1 MDSPK
6 RHHRYY
12 DLILAAFVVVLL
24 CSNFIGAG
32 KAAEIELPFFGK
44 VIFGAGILFFPISY
58 FFGDILTEVYGYA
71 YDRRA
76 VWAGF
81 AALAFAAIM
90 AQIVIALPVAP
101 GSYMANYQQGIET
114 VFGNSW
120 RIALASMIAFWS
132 GSFVNSYTLAK
143 MKILTRGRFLWMRT
157 IGSTATGELIDSS
170 LFYMLAFYGL
180 WPLNEVLAVA
190 ASQYLLKTAWEVLA
204 TPLTYW
210 VVGFLKRKENEDQT
224 QDQKKVFDGS
234 TRRTVIHQQTRQESR
249 RRKLSQ
255 PFFSQNLPMTY
266 PPPEAQQGHWQ

>member
-1 MDSPK
+1 M
-6 RHHRYY
+6 
-12 DLILAAFVVVLL
+12 

-32 KAAEIELPFFGK
+32 KAAVIDLPYFGP

-101 GSYMANYQQGIET
+101 GEYMAQYQQGMVS

-120 RIALASMIAFWS
+120 RIALASMLAFWC
-132 GSFVNSYTLAK
+132 GSFVNSYVLAK
-143 MKILTRGRFLWMRT
+143 LKIWTQGRFLWVRT
-157 IGSTATGELIDSS
+157 IGSTAFGELVDSS
-170 LFYMLAFYGL
+170 LFYVLAFYGI
-180 WPLNEVLAVA
+180 WPIQELVQVA
-190 ASQYLLKTAWEVLA
+190 LVQYVLKTSWEVLA

-210 VVGFLKRKENEDQT
+210 VVGALKRKESVDHFDIHTNFT
-224 QDQKKVFDGS
+224 PFRVKV
-234 TRRTVIHQQTRQESR
+234 
-249 RRKLSQ
+249 
-255 PFFSQNLPMTY
+255 
-266 PPPEAQQGHWQ
+266 

>member
-1 MDSPK
+1 MSVI
-6 RHHRYY
+6 RSHHRYY

-32 KAAEIELPFFGK
+32 KAAVIDLPYFGP

-101 GSYMANYQQGIET
+101 GEYMAQYQQGMVS

-120 RIALASMIAFWS
+120 RIALASMLAFWC
-132 GSFVNSYTLAK
+132 GSFVNSYVLAK
-143 MKILTRGRFLWMRT
+143 LKIWTQGRFLWVRT
-157 IGSTATGELIDSS
+157 IGSTAFGELVDSS
-170 LFYMLAFYGL
+170 LFYVLAFYGI
-180 WPLNEVLAVA
+180 WPIQELIQVA
-190 ASQYLLKTAWEVLA
+190 LVQYVLKTSWEVLA

-210 VVGFLKRKENEDQT
+210 VVGTLKRKENVDHYDIHT
-224 QDQKKVFDGS
+224 NFTPFRVKV
-234 TRRTVIHQQTRQESR
+234 
-249 RRKLSQ
+249 
-255 PFFSQNLPMTY
+255 
-266 PPPEAQQGHWQ
+266 

>member
-1 MDSPK
+1 M
-6 RHHRYY
+6 
-12 DLILAAFVVVLL
+12 

-32 KAAEIELPFFGK
+32 KAAVIDLPYFGP

-101 GSYMANYQQGIET
+101 GEYMAQYQQGMVS

-120 RIALASMIAFWS
+120 RIALASMLAFWC
-132 GSFVNSYTLAK
+132 GSFVNSYVLAK
-143 MKILTRGRFLWMRT
+143 LKIWTQGRFLWVRT
-157 IGSTATGELIDSS
+157 IGSTAFGELVDSS
-170 LFYMLAFYGL
+170 LFYVLAFYGI
-180 WPLNEVLAVA
+180 WPIQELIQVA
-190 ASQYLLKTAWEVLA
+190 LVQYVLKTSWEVLA

-210 VVGFLKRKENEDQT
+210 VVGTLKRKENVDHYDIHT
-224 QDQKKVFDGS
+224 NFTPFRVKV
-234 TRRTVIHQQTRQESR
+234 
-249 RRKLSQ
+249 
-255 PFFSQNLPMTY
+255 
-266 PPPEAQQGHWQ
+266 

>member
-1 MDSPK
+1 MSAI
-6 RHHRYY
+6 RSHHRYY

-32 KAAEIELPFFGK
+32 KAAVIDLPYFGP

-81 AALAFAAIM
+81 TALGFAAIM

-101 GSYMANYQQGIET
+101 GEYMAQYQQGMVS

-120 RIALASMIAFWS
+120 RIALASMLAFWC
-132 GSFVNSYTLAK
+132 GSFVNSYVLAK
-143 MKILTRGRFLWMRT
+143 LKIWTQGRFLWVRT
-157 IGSTATGELIDSS
+157 IGSTAFGELVDSS
-170 LFYMLAFYGL
+170 LFYVLAFYGI
-180 WPLNEVLAVA
+180 WPIQELIQVA
-190 ASQYLLKTAWEVLA
+190 LVQYVLKTSWEVLA

-210 VVGFLKRKENEDQT
+210 VVGALKRKESVDHYDIHTNFT
-224 QDQKKVFDGS
+224 PFRVKV
-234 TRRTVIHQQTRQESR
+234 
-249 RRKLSQ
+249 
-255 PFFSQNLPMTY
+255 
-266 PPPEAQQGHWQ
+266 

>member
-1 MDSPK
+1 MSTI
-6 RHHRYY
+6 RSHHRYY

-32 KAAEIELPFFGK
+32 KAAVIDLPYFGP

-101 GSYMANYQQGIET
+101 GEYMAQYQQGMVS

-120 RIALASMIAFWS
+120 RIALASMLAFWC
-132 GSFVNSYTLAK
+132 GSFVNSYVLAK
-143 MKILTRGRFLWMRT
+143 LKIWTQGRFLWVRT
-157 IGSTATGELIDSS
+157 IGSTAFGELVDSS
-170 LFYMLAFYGL
+170 LFYVLAFYGI
-180 WPLNEVLAVA
+180 WPIQELIQVA
-190 ASQYLLKTAWEVLA
+190 LVQYILKTSWEVLA

-210 VVGFLKRKENEDQT
+210 VVGALKRKESVDHYDIHTNFT
-224 QDQKKVFDGS
+224 PFRVKV
-234 TRRTVIHQQTRQESR
+234 
-249 RRKLSQ
+249 
-255 PFFSQNLPMTY
+255 
-266 PPPEAQQGHWQ
+266 

>member
-1 MDSPK
+1 MDAPR

-32 KAAEIELPFFGK
+32 KAATLDLPYFGS
-44 VIFGAGILFFPISY
+44 VTFGAGILFFPIAY

-81 AALAFAAIM
+81 TALAFAAIM
-90 AQIVIALPVAP
+90 AQLVIALPVAP
-101 GSYMANYQQGIET
+101 GSYMANYQQGMET

-120 RIALASMIAFWS
+120 RVALASMIAFCC

-143 MKILTRGRFLWMRT
+143 MKILTQGRHLWMRT
-157 IGSTATGELIDSS
+157 IGSTACGELVDSS

-180 WPLNEVLAVA
+180 WPINEVLAVA
-190 ASQYLLKTAWEVLA
+190 ASQYVLKTAWEVLA

-210 VVGFLKRKENEDQT
+210 VIGFLKRKEN
-224 QDQKKVFDGS
+224 QDHYDIHTDFTPFKLKV
-234 TRRTVIHQQTRQESR
+234 
-249 RRKLSQ
+249 
-255 PFFSQNLPMTY
+255 
-266 PPPEAQQGHWQ
+266 

>member
-1 MDSPK
+1 MDSPR

-32 KAAEIELPFFGK
+32 KAAVIDLPYFGT
-44 VIFGAGILFFPISY
+44 IPFGAGILFFPIAY

-81 AALAFAAIM
+81 MALAFAAIM
-90 AQIVIALPVAP
+90 AQAVIALPVAS
-101 GSYMANYQQGIET
+101 GSYMANYQQGMET

-120 RIALASMIAFWS
+120 RVALASMIAFWC

-143 MKILTRGRFLWMRT
+143 MKILTQGRFLWMRT
-157 IGSTATGELIDSS
+157 IGSTASGELVDSS

-190 ASQYLLKTAWEVLA
+190 AAQYVLKTAWEVLA

-210 VVGFLKRKENEDQT
+210 VVGFLKRKEN
-224 QDQKKVFDGS
+224 QDHFDVHTDFTPFKLKV
-234 TRRTVIHQQTRQESR
+234 
-249 RRKLSQ
+249 
-255 PFFSQNLPMTY
+255 
-266 PPPEAQQGHWQ
+266 

>member
-1 MDSPK
+1 MSAI
-6 RHHRYY
+6 RSHHRYY

-32 KAAEIELPFFGK
+32 KAAVIDLPYFGP

-90 AQIVIALPVAP
+90 AQIVITLPVAP
-101 GSYMANYQQGIET
+101 GEYMAQYQQGMVS

-120 RIALASMIAFWS
+120 RIALASMLAFWC
-132 GSFVNSYTLAK
+132 GSFVNSYVLAK
-143 MKILTRGRFLWMRT
+143 LKIWTQGRFLWVRT
-157 IGSTATGELIDSS
+157 IGSTAFGELVDSS
-170 LFYMLAFYGL
+170 LFYVLAFYGI
-180 WPLNEVLAVA
+180 WPIQELIQVA
-190 ASQYLLKTAWEVLA
+190 LVQYVLKTSWEVLA

-210 VVGFLKRKENEDQT
+210 VVGALKRKESVDHYDIHTNFT
-224 QDQKKVFDGS
+224 PFRVKV
-234 TRRTVIHQQTRQESR
+234 
-249 RRKLSQ
+249 
-255 PFFSQNLPMTY
+255 
-266 PPPEAQQGHWQ
+266 

>member
-1 MDSPK
+1 MSTI
-6 RHHRYY
+6 RSHHRYY

-32 KAAEIELPFFGK
+32 KAAVIDLPYFGP

-101 GSYMANYQQGIET
+101 GEYMAQYQQGMVS

-120 RIALASMIAFWS
+120 RIALASMLAFWC
-132 GSFVNSYTLAK
+132 GSFVNSYVLAK
-143 MKILTRGRFLWMRT
+143 LKIWTQGRFLWVRT
-157 IGSTATGELIDSS
+157 IGSTAFGELVDSS
-170 LFYMLAFYGL
+170 LFYVLAFYGI
-180 WPLNEVLAVA
+180 WPIQELIQVA
-190 ASQYLLKTAWEVLA
+190 LVQYVLKTSWEVLA

-210 VVGFLKRKENEDQT
+210 VVGALKRKESVDHYDIHTNFT
-224 QDQKKVFDGS
+224 PFRVKV
-234 TRRTVIHQQTRQESR
+234 
-249 RRKLSQ
+249 
-255 PFFSQNLPMTY
+255 
-266 PPPEAQQGHWQ
+266 

>member
-1 MDSPK
+1 M
-6 RHHRYY
+6 
-12 DLILAAFVVVLL
+12 

-32 KAAEIELPFFGK
+32 KAAVIDLPYFGP

-101 GSYMANYQQGIET
+101 GEYMAQYQQGMVS

-120 RIALASMIAFWS
+120 RIALASMLAFWC
-132 GSFVNSYTLAK
+132 GSFVNSYVLAK
-143 MKILTRGRFLWMRT
+143 LKIWTQGRFLWVRT
-157 IGSTATGELIDSS
+157 IGSTAFGELVDSS
-170 LFYMLAFYGL
+170 LFYVLAFYGI
-180 WPLNEVLAVA
+180 WPIQELIQVA
-190 ASQYLLKTAWEVLA
+190 LVQYILKTSWEVLA

-210 VVGFLKRKENEDQT
+210 VVGALKRKENVDHYDIHT
-224 QDQKKVFDGS
+224 NFTPFRVKV
-234 TRRTVIHQQTRQESR
+234 
-249 RRKLSQ
+249 
-255 PFFSQNLPMTY
+255 
-266 PPPEAQQGHWQ
+266 

>member
-1 MDSPK
+1 MSAI
-6 RHHRYY
+6 RSHHRYY

-32 KAAEIELPFFGK
+32 KAAVIDLPYFGP

-101 GSYMANYQQGIET
+101 GEYMAQYQQGMVS

-120 RIALASMIAFWS
+120 RIALASMLAFWC
-132 GSFVNSYTLAK
+132 GSFVNSYVLAK
-143 MKILTRGRFLWMRT
+143 LKIWTQGRFLWVRT
-157 IGSTATGELIDSS
+157 IGSTAFGELVDSS
-170 LFYMLAFYGL
+170 LFYVLAFYGI
-180 WPLNEVLAVA
+180 WPVQELIQVA
-190 ASQYLLKTAWEVLA
+190 LVQYVLKTSWEVLA

-210 VVGFLKRKENEDQT
+210 VVGALKRKESVDHYDIHTNFT
-224 QDQKKVFDGS
+224 PFRVKV
-234 TRRTVIHQQTRQESR
+234 
-249 RRKLSQ
+249 
-255 PFFSQNLPMTY
+255 
-266 PPPEAQQGHWQ
+266 

>member
-1 MDSPK
+1 LQIFSFHYPFFSCLMDAPR

-12 DLILAAFVVVLL
+12 DLILTAFVVVLL

-32 KAAEIELPFFGK
+32 KAATLDLPYFGS
-44 VIFGAGILFFPISY
+44 VTFGAGILFFPIAY

-81 AALAFAAIM
+81 TALAFAAIM
-90 AQIVIALPVAP
+90 AQAVIALPVAP
-101 GSYMANYQQGIET
+101 GSYMANYQQGMET

-120 RIALASMIAFWS
+120 RVALASMVAFWC

-143 MKILTRGRFLWMRT
+143 MKILTQGRHLWMRT
-157 IGSTATGELIDSS
+157 IGSTACGELVDSS

-190 ASQYLLKTAWEVLA
+190 ISQYVLKTAWEVLA

-210 VVGFLKRKENEDQT
+210 VVGFLKRKEN
-224 QDQKKVFDGS
+224 QDHFDIHTNFTPFKLKV
-234 TRRTVIHQQTRQESR
+234 
-249 RRKLSQ
+249 
-255 PFFSQNLPMTY
+255 
-266 PPPEAQQGHWQ
+266 

>member
-1 MDSPK
+1 MSAI
-6 RHHRYY
+6 RSHHRYY

-32 KAAEIELPFFGK
+32 KAAVIDLPYFGP

-101 GSYMANYQQGIET
+101 GEYMAQYQQGMIS

-120 RIALASMIAFWS
+120 RIALASMLAFWC
-132 GSFVNSYTLAK
+132 GSFVNSYVLAK
-143 MKILTRGRFLWMRT
+143 LKIWTQGRFLWVRT
-157 IGSTATGELIDSS
+157 IGSTAFGELVDSS
-170 LFYMLAFYGL
+170 LFYVLAFYGI
-180 WPLNEVLAVA
+180 WPIQELIQVA
-190 ASQYLLKTAWEVLA
+190 LVQYVLKTSWEVLA

-210 VVGFLKRKENEDQT
+210 VVGALKRKECVDHYDIHTNFT
-224 QDQKKVFDGS
+224 PFRVKV
-234 TRRTVIHQQTRQESR
+234 
-249 RRKLSQ
+249 
-255 PFFSQNLPMTY
+255 
-266 PPPEAQQGHWQ
+266 

>member
-1 MDSPK
+1 MSVT
-6 RHHRYY
+6 RSHHRYY

-32 KAAEIELPFFGK
+32 KAAVIDLPYFGP

-81 AALAFAAIM
+81 AALAFAAVM

-101 GSYMANYQQGIET
+101 GEYMAQYQQGMVS

-120 RIALASMIAFWS
+120 RIALASMLAFWC
-132 GSFVNSYTLAK
+132 GSFVNGYVLAK
-143 MKILTRGRFLWMRT
+143 LKIWTQGRFLWIRT
-157 IGSTATGELIDSS
+157 IGSTAFGELVDSS
-170 LFYMLAFYGL
+170 FFYVLAFYGI
-180 WPLNEVLAVA
+180 WPIQEVIQVA
-190 ASQYLLKTAWEVLA
+190 LVQYVLKTSWEVLA

-210 VVGFLKRKENEDQT
+210 VVNTLKRKESVDHYDIHTNFT
-224 QDQKKVFDGS
+224 PFRVKV
-234 TRRTVIHQQTRQESR
+234 
-249 RRKLSQ
+249 
-255 PFFSQNLPMTY
+255 
-266 PPPEAQQGHWQ
+266 

>member
-1 MDSPK
+1 MLAVNFQECRYSCFYYPFFLIIMDLPK
-6 RHHRYY
+6 RQHRYY
-12 DLILAAFVVVLL
+12 DLILASFVVVLL

-32 KAAEIELPFFGK
+32 KAAELNLPYFGN
-44 VIFGAGILFFPISY
+44 VSFGAGILFFPIAY

-101 GSYMANYQQGIET
+101 GSYMANYQQGMET

-143 MKILTRGRFLWMRT
+143 MKILTSGRFLWMRT
-157 IGSTATGELIDSS
+157 IGSTATGELVDSS
-170 LFYMLAFYGL
+170 LFYLLAFYGI

-210 VVGFLKRKENEDQT
+210 AVGFLKRKEN
-224 QDQKKVFDGS
+224 QDHYDTDTNFTPFKLKV
-234 TRRTVIHQQTRQESR
+234 
-249 RRKLSQ
+249 
-255 PFFSQNLPMTY
+255 
-266 PPPEAQQGHWQ
+266 

>member
-1 MDSPK
+1 MSAI
-6 RHHRYY
+6 RSHHRYY

-32 KAAEIELPFFGK
+32 KAAVIDLPYFGP

-101 GSYMANYQQGIET
+101 GEYMAQYQQGMVS

-120 RIALASMIAFWS
+120 RIALASMLAFWC
-132 GSFVNSYTLAK
+132 GSFVNSYVLAK
-143 MKILTRGRFLWMRT
+143 LKIWTQGRFLWVRT
-157 IGSTATGELIDSS
+157 IGSTAFGELVDSS
-170 LFYMLAFYGL
+170 LFYVLAFYGI
-180 WPLNEVLAVA
+180 WPIQELIQVA
-190 ASQYLLKTAWEVLA
+190 LVQYVLKTSWEVLA

-210 VVGFLKRKENEDQT
+210 VVGALKRKENVDHYDIHT
-224 QDQKKVFDGS
+224 NFTPFRVKV
-234 TRRTVIHQQTRQESR
+234 
-249 RRKLSQ
+249 
-255 PFFSQNLPMTY
+255 
-266 PPPEAQQGHWQ
+266 

>member
-1 MDSPK
+1 MSAI
-6 RHHRYY
+6 RSHHRYY

-32 KAAEIELPFFGK
+32 KAAVIDLPYFGP

-101 GSYMANYQQGIET
+101 GEYMAQYQQGMIS

-120 RIALASMIAFWS
+120 RIALASMLAFWC
-132 GSFVNSYTLAK
+132 GSFVNSYVLAK
-143 MKILTRGRFLWMRT
+143 LKIWTQGRFLWVRT
-157 IGSTATGELIDSS
+157 IGSTAFGELVDSS
-170 LFYMLAFYGL
+170 LFYVLAFYGI
-180 WPLNEVLAVA
+180 WPIQELIQVA
-190 ASQYLLKTAWEVLA
+190 LVQYVLKTSWEVLA

-210 VVGFLKRKENEDQT
+210 VVGALKRKENVDHYDIHT
-224 QDQKKVFDGS
+224 NFTPFRVKV
-234 TRRTVIHQQTRQESR
+234 
-249 RRKLSQ
+249 
-255 PFFSQNLPMTY
+255 
-266 PPPEAQQGHWQ
+266 

>member
-1 MDSPK
+1 MSAI
-6 RHHRYY
+6 RSHHRYY

-32 KAAEIELPFFGK
+32 KAAVIDLPYFGP

-101 GSYMANYQQGIET
+101 GEYMAQYQQGMVS

-120 RIALASMIAFWS
+120 RIALASMLAFWC
-132 GSFVNSYTLAK
+132 GSFVNSYVLAK
-143 MKILTRGRFLWMRT
+143 LKIWTQGRFLWVRT
-157 IGSTATGELIDSS
+157 IGSTAFGELVDSS
-170 LFYMLAFYGL
+170 LFYVLAFYGI
-180 WPLNEVLAVA
+180 WPIQELIQVA
-190 ASQYLLKTAWEVLA
+190 LVQYVLKTSWEVLA

-210 VVGFLKRKENEDQT
+210 VVGALKRKESVDHYDIHTNFT
-224 QDQKKVFDGS
+224 PFRVKV
-234 TRRTVIHQQTRQESR
+234 
-249 RRKLSQ
+249 
-255 PFFSQNLPMTY
+255 
-266 PPPEAQQGHWQ
+266 

>member
-1 MDSPK
+1 MSSI
-6 RHHRYY
+6 RSHHRYY

-32 KAAEIELPFFGK
+32 KAAVIDLPYFGP

-101 GSYMANYQQGIET
+101 GEYMAQYQQGMVS

-120 RIALASMIAFWS
+120 RIALASMLAFWC
-132 GSFVNSYTLAK
+132 GSFVNSYVLAK
-143 MKILTRGRFLWMRT
+143 LKIWTQGRFLWVRT
-157 IGSTATGELIDSS
+157 IGSTAFGELVDSS
-170 LFYMLAFYGL
+170 LFYVLAFYGI
-180 WPLNEVLAVA
+180 WPIQELIQVA
-190 ASQYLLKTAWEVLA
+190 LVQYVLKTSWEVLA

-210 VVGFLKRKENEDQT
+210 VVGALKRKESVDHYDIHTNFT
-224 QDQKKVFDGS
+224 PFRVKV
-234 TRRTVIHQQTRQESR
+234 
-249 RRKLSQ
+249 
-255 PFFSQNLPMTY
+255 
-266 PPPEAQQGHWQ
+266 

>member
-1 MDSPK
+1 MDLPK
-6 RHHRYY
+6 PQHRYY
-12 DLILAAFVVVLL
+12 DLILASFVVVLL

-32 KAAEIELPFFGK
+32 KVAELNLPYFGN
-44 VIFGAGILFFPISY
+44 VTFGAGILFIPIDY

-76 VWAGF
+76 VWTGF

-101 GSYMANYQQGIET
+101 GSYMANYQQGMET

-157 IGSTATGELIDSS
+157 IGSTATGELVDSS
-170 LFYMLAFYGL
+170 LFYMVAFYGL
-180 WPLNEVLAVA
+180 WPLNEILAVA
-190 ASQYLLKTAWEVLA
+190 VSQYLLKTAWEVLA

-210 VVGFLKRKENEDQT
+210 VIGFLKRKEN
-224 QDQKKVFDGS
+224 QDHYDTDTNFTPFKLKV
-234 TRRTVIHQQTRQESR
+234 
-249 RRKLSQ
+249 
-255 PFFSQNLPMTY
+255 
-266 PPPEAQQGHWQ
+266 

>member
-1 MDSPK
+1 LLIFKNADILLSIIHFSRHMDAPR

-32 KAAEIELPFFGK
+32 KAATLDLPFFGS
-44 VIFGAGILFFPISY
+44 VTFGAGILFFPIAY

-81 AALAFAAIM
+81 ASLAFAAIM
-90 AQIVIALPVAP
+90 AQLVIALPVAP
-101 GSYMANYQQGIET
+101 GSYMANYQQGMET

-120 RIALASMIAFWS
+120 RVALASMIAFCC

-143 MKILTRGRFLWMRT
+143 MKILTQGRHLWMRT
-157 IGSTATGELIDSS
+157 IGSTACGELVDSS

-180 WPLNEVLAVA
+180 WPINDVLAVA
-190 ASQYLLKTAWEVLA
+190 ASQYVLKTAWEVLA

-210 VVGFLKRKENEDQT
+210 VIGFLKRKEN
-224 QDQKKVFDGS
+224 QDHYDIHTDFTPFKLKV
-234 TRRTVIHQQTRQESR
+234 
-249 RRKLSQ
+249 
-255 PFFSQNLPMTY
+255 
-266 PPPEAQQGHWQ
+266 

>member
-1 MDSPK
+1 MSAI
-6 RHHRYY
+6 RSHHRYY

-32 KAAEIELPFFGK
+32 KAAVIDLPYFGP

-101 GSYMANYQQGIET
+101 GEYMAQYQQGMVS

-120 RIALASMIAFWS
+120 RIALASMLAFWC
-132 GSFVNSYTLAK
+132 GSFVNSYVLAK
-143 MKILTRGRFLWMRT
+143 LKIWTQGRFLWVRT
-157 IGSTATGELIDSS
+157 IGSTAFGELVDSS
-170 LFYMLAFYGL
+170 LFYVLAFYGI
-180 WPLNEVLAVA
+180 WPIQELIQVA
-190 ASQYLLKTAWEVLA
+190 LVQYVLKTSWEVLA

-210 VVGFLKRKENEDQT
+210 VVGALKRKECVDHYDIHTNFT
-224 QDQKKVFDGS
+224 PFRVKV
-234 TRRTVIHQQTRQESR
+234 
-249 RRKLSQ
+249 
-255 PFFSQNLPMTY
+255 
-266 PPPEAQQGHWQ
+266 

>member
-1 MDSPK
+1 MSAI
-6 RHHRYY
+6 RSHHRYY

-32 KAAEIELPFFGK
+32 KAAVIDLPYFGP

-101 GSYMANYQQGIET
+101 GEYMAQYQKGMVS

-120 RIALASMIAFWS
+120 RIALASMLAFWC
-132 GSFVNSYTLAK
+132 GSFVNSYVLAK
-143 MKILTRGRFLWMRT
+143 LKIWTQGRFLWVRT
-157 IGSTATGELIDSS
+157 IGSTAFGELVDSS
-170 LFYMLAFYGL
+170 LFYVLAFYGI
-180 WPLNEVLAVA
+180 WPIQELIQVA
-190 ASQYLLKTAWEVLA
+190 LVQYVLKTSWEVLA

-210 VVGFLKRKENEDQT
+210 VVGALKRKENVDHYDIHT
-224 QDQKKVFDGS
+224 NFTPFRVKV
-234 TRRTVIHQQTRQESR
+234 
-249 RRKLSQ
+249 
-255 PFFSQNLPMTY
+255 
-266 PPPEAQQGHWQ
+266 

>member
-1 MDSPK
+1 MSSI
-6 RHHRYY
+6 RSHHRYY

-32 KAAEIELPFFGK
+32 KAAVIDLPYFGP

-101 GSYMANYQQGIET
+101 GEYMAQYQQGMVS

-120 RIALASMIAFWS
+120 RIALASMLAFWC
-132 GSFVNSYTLAK
+132 GSFVNSYVLAK
-143 MKILTRGRFLWMRT
+143 LKIWTQGRFLWVRT
-157 IGSTATGELIDSS
+157 IGSTAFGELVDSS
-170 LFYMLAFYGL
+170 LFYVLAFYGI
-180 WPLNEVLAVA
+180 WPIQELIQVA
-190 ASQYLLKTAWEVLA
+190 LVQYILKTSWEVLA

-210 VVGFLKRKENEDQT
+210 VVGALKRKESVDHYDIHTNFT
-224 QDQKKVFDGS
+224 PFRVKV
-234 TRRTVIHQQTRQESR
+234 
-249 RRKLSQ
+249 
-255 PFFSQNLPMTY
+255 
-266 PPPEAQQGHWQ
+266 

>member
-1 MDSPK
+1 M
-6 RHHRYY
+6 
-12 DLILAAFVVVLL
+12 

-32 KAAEIELPFFGK
+32 KAAVIDLPYFGP

-101 GSYMANYQQGIET
+101 GEYMAQYQQGMIS

-120 RIALASMIAFWS
+120 RIALASMLAFWC
-132 GSFVNSYTLAK
+132 GSFVNSYVLAK
-143 MKILTRGRFLWMRT
+143 LKIWTQGRFLWVRT
-157 IGSTATGELIDSS
+157 IGSTAFGELVDSS
-170 LFYMLAFYGL
+170 LFYVLAFYGI
-180 WPLNEVLAVA
+180 WPIQELIQVA
-190 ASQYLLKTAWEVLA
+190 LVQYVLKTSWEVLA

-210 VVGFLKRKENEDQT
+210 VVGALKRKESVDHYDIHTNFT
-224 QDQKKVFDGS
+224 PFRVKV
-234 TRRTVIHQQTRQESR
+234 
-249 RRKLSQ
+249 
-255 PFFSQNLPMTY
+255 
-266 PPPEAQQGHWQ
+266 

>member
-1 MDSPK
+1 MSAI
-6 RHHRYY
+6 RSHHRYY

-32 KAAEIELPFFGK
+32 KAAVIDLPYFGP
-44 VIFGAGILFFPISY
+44 VIFGAGILFFPISC

-101 GSYMANYQQGIET
+101 GEYMAQYQQGMVS

-120 RIALASMIAFWS
+120 RIALASMLAFWC
-132 GSFVNSYTLAK
+132 GSFVNSYVLAK
-143 MKILTRGRFLWMRT
+143 LKIWTQGRFLWVRT
-157 IGSTATGELIDSS
+157 IGSTAFGELVDSS
-170 LFYMLAFYGL
+170 LFYVLAFYGI
-180 WPLNEVLAVA
+180 WPIQELIQVA
-190 ASQYLLKTAWEVLA
+190 LVQYVLKTSWEVLA

-210 VVGFLKRKENEDQT
+210 VVGALKRKESVDHYDIHTNFT
-224 QDQKKVFDGS
+224 PFRVKV
-234 TRRTVIHQQTRQESR
+234 
-249 RRKLSQ
+249 
-255 PFFSQNLPMTY
+255 
-266 PPPEAQQGHWQ
+266 

>member
-1 MDSPK
+1 MPVIRS
-6 RHHRYY
+6 HHRYY

-32 KAAEIELPFFGK
+32 KAAVIDLPYFGP

-81 AALAFAAIM
+81 VALAFAAIM

-101 GSYMANYQQGIET
+101 GEYMAQYQQGMVS

-120 RIALASMIAFWS
+120 RIALASMLAFWC
-132 GSFVNSYTLAK
+132 GSFVNGYVLAK
-143 MKILTRGRFLWMRT
+143 LKIWTQGRFLWVRT
-157 IGSTATGELIDSS
+157 IGSTAFGELVDSS
-170 LFYMLAFYGL
+170 LFYVLAFYGI
-180 WPLNEVLAVA
+180 WPIHEVIQVA
-190 ASQYLLKTAWEVLA
+190 LVQYVLKTFWEVLA

-210 VVGFLKRKENEDQT
+210 VVNTLKRKESVDHYDIHTNFT
-224 QDQKKVFDGS
+224 PFRVKV
-234 TRRTVIHQQTRQESR
+234 
-249 RRKLSQ
+249 
-255 PFFSQNLPMTY
+255 
-266 PPPEAQQGHWQ
+266 

>member
-1 MDSPK
+1 MSAI
-6 RHHRYY
+6 RSHHRYY

-32 KAAEIELPFFGK
+32 KAAVIELPYFGP

-90 AQIVIALPVAP
+90 AQIVITLPVAP
-101 GSYMANYQQGIET
+101 GEYMAQYQQGMVS

-120 RIALASMIAFWS
+120 RIALASMLAFWC
-132 GSFVNSYTLAK
+132 GSFVNSYVLAK
-143 MKILTRGRFLWMRT
+143 LKIWTQGRFLWVRT
-157 IGSTATGELIDSS
+157 IGSTAFGELVDSS
-170 LFYMLAFYGL
+170 LFYVLAFYGI
-180 WPLNEVLAVA
+180 WPIQELIQVA
-190 ASQYLLKTAWEVLA
+190 LVQYVLKTSWEVLA

-210 VVGFLKRKENEDQT
+210 VVGALKRKESVDHYDIHTNFT
-224 QDQKKVFDGS
+224 PFRVKV
-234 TRRTVIHQQTRQESR
+234 
-249 RRKLSQ
+249 
-255 PFFSQNLPMTY
+255 
-266 PPPEAQQGHWQ
+266 

>member
-1 MDSPK
+1 MSAI
-6 RHHRYY
+6 RSHHRYY

-32 KAAEIELPFFGK
+32 KAAVIDLPYFGP

-81 AALAFAAIM
+81 AALAFAAII

-101 GSYMANYQQGIET
+101 GEYMAQYQKGMVS

-120 RIALASMIAFWS
+120 RIALASMLAFWC
-132 GSFVNSYTLAK
+132 GSFVNSYVLAK
-143 MKILTRGRFLWMRT
+143 LKIWTQGRFLWVRT
-157 IGSTATGELIDSS
+157 IGSTAFGELVDSS
-170 LFYMLAFYGL
+170 LFYVLAFYGI
-180 WPLNEVLAVA
+180 WPIQELIQVA
-190 ASQYLLKTAWEVLA
+190 LVQYVLKTSWEVLA

-210 VVGFLKRKENEDQT
+210 VVGALKRKESVDHYDIHTNFT
-224 QDQKKVFDGS
+224 PFRVKV
-234 TRRTVIHQQTRQESR
+234 
-249 RRKLSQ
+249 
-255 PFFSQNLPMTY
+255 
-266 PPPEAQQGHWQ
+266 

>member
-1 MDSPK
+1 MSVI
-6 RHHRYY
+6 RSHHRYY

-32 KAAEIELPFFGK
+32 KAAVIDLPYFGP

-101 GSYMANYQQGIET
+101 GEYMAQYQQGMIS

-120 RIALASMIAFWS
+120 RIALASMLAFWC
-132 GSFVNSYTLAK
+132 GSFVNSYVLAK
-143 MKILTRGRFLWMRT
+143 LKIWTQGRFLWVRT
-157 IGSTATGELIDSS
+157 IGSTAFGELVDSS
-170 LFYMLAFYGL
+170 LFYVLAFYGI
-180 WPLNEVLAVA
+180 WPIQELIQVA
-190 ASQYLLKTAWEVLA
+190 LVQYVLKTSWEVLA

-210 VVGFLKRKENEDQT
+210 VVGALKRKECVDHYDIHTNFT
-224 QDQKKVFDGS
+224 PFRVKV
-234 TRRTVIHQQTRQESR
+234 
-249 RRKLSQ
+249 
-255 PFFSQNLPMTY
+255 
-266 PPPEAQQGHWQ
+266 